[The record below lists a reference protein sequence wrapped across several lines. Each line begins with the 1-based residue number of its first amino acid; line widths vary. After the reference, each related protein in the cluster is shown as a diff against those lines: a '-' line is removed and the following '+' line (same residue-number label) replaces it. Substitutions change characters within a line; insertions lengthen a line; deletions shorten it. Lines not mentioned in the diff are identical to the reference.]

1 MKRIFISHA
10 SKDKEIVQ
18 AFMDEILIGA
28 LGIKITD
35 IFCTTTD
42 GTKIKS
48 GNDWRNDIQEHLV
61 DSKVTFLIITPNYK
75 ESEICLNEMG
85 AAWVL
90 SGKTIPLI
98 VEPVNY
104 ESVGLLQVVK
114 QVEKIQDIKSLDR
127 VRDVLQENLEIP
139 ANEIPSDRW
148 TDQKEKFLSKVS
160 THLKANPFKSPFTRD
175 QFESLIKQ
183 VDFFSKENE
192 TLKQTEKSLNEK
204 NSKLIN
210 LNEDL
215 KAALGSKE
223 SMLIENKYFDMQSME
238 EFKLLCEKTKKALS
252 KAKGIIL
259 GMIFVDYSGKKIYLN
274 FEGWDSII
282 QDALARNVIYEGE
295 FSFDVNWDNPTMKH
309 IQSSIRDLE
318 KFIDKN
324 DVNKEFLTVYESEFE
339 APLDLSNLDFWEEV
353 LEKSVPF
360 K

>member
-1 MKRIFISHA
+1 MQRIFISHA

-48 GNDWRNDIQEHLV
+48 GNDWRNDIKEHLAG
-61 DSKVTFLIITPNYK
+61 SKVTFLIITPNYK

-98 VEPVNY
+98 VEPLNY
-104 ESVGLLQVVK
+104 ESVGLLQEVK
-114 QVEKIQDIKSLDR
+114 QVEKIKDGGSLDR
-127 VRDVLQENLEIP
+127 IRDVLQEDLEIP
-139 ANEIPSDRW
+139 ANEIPTDRW
-148 TDQKEKFLSKVS
+148 SKKKDYFINKVS
-160 THLKANPFKSPFTRD
+160 AHLESNPFKSPFTRD
-175 QFESLIKQ
+175 QFESLVKQ
-183 VDFFSKENE
+183 VDLFSKEAE
-192 TLKQTEKSLNEK
+192 VLRQTEISMSEK
-204 NSKLIN
+204 NSKLTN

-215 KAALGSKE
+215 KSALGSKE
-223 SMLIENKYFDMQSME
+223 SMIIENKYFDRQSME
-238 EFKLLCEKTKKALS
+238 EFMLLCEKTKKALS
-252 KAKGIIL
+252 KARGIIL
-259 GMIFVDYSGKKIYLN
+259 GMIFVDYSEKKIFLS
-274 FEGWDSII
+274 FDGWDSII
-282 QDALARNVIYEGE
+282 QDALARDVIFESE

-318 KFIDKN
+318 KFISKN
-324 DVNKEFLTVYESEFE
+324 DENKEFLTAYESKFE
-339 APLDLSNLDFWEEV
+339 VPLDLSNLDFWEEV
-353 LEKSVPF
+353 LEISVPF